1 MFAGRFRRRQFNL
14 SVSGTESA
22 YQREHDAENTKE
34 VNGMYRCA
42 RPEHADEDM
51 RLCGCPLL
59 NPDLDWGN
67 CLDDR
72 NSCEDCEWYRDDEE

>member
-1 MFAGRFRRRQFNL
+1 
-14 SVSGTESA
+14 
-22 YQREHDAENTKE
+22 
-34 VNGMYRCA
+34 MYRCA